1 MTYPIH
7 AAVLAPQGV
16 LGNLVSGIGSLL
28 PFSAQ
33 PMLVPQSAMTDA
45 VAPAVRDGVQAVV
58 THYVNPVIGHAAGA
72 AAGALAQH
80 IPFPEPGH
88 TGPVGNAISV
98 HAPGFIQAAGTAAGY
113 PTAAIHGANI
123 VREGARYLPFS
134 AMPAVTLA
142 PQGVFGSLIGAV
154 APTLGHAVGGL
165 LGNASVGQQ
174 IGTVAGHLGGLLPFS
189 AQPQVA
195 LAPQG
200 VFGSLIGAVA
210 PTLGH
215 AVGGLLGNASVGQQ
229 IGTVAGHLGGL
240 LPFSAQPQLVYA

>member
-1 MTYPIH
+1 M
-7 AAVLAPQGV
+7 
-16 LGNLVSGIGSLL
+16 

-33 PMLVPQSAMTDA
+33 PQ
-45 VAPAVRDGVQAVV
+45 VA
-58 THYVNPVIGHAAGA
+58 
-72 AAGALAQH
+72 
-80 IPFPEPGH
+80 
-88 TGPVGNAISV
+88 
-98 HAPGFIQAAGTAAGY
+98 
-113 PTAAIHGANI
+113 
-123 VREGARYLPFS
+123 
-134 AMPAVTLA
+134 LA

-165 LGNASVGQQ
+165 LGNAGVGQQ
-174 IGTVAGHLGGLLPFS
+174 IGSVAGHLGGLLPFS

-215 AVGGLLGNASVGQQ
+215 AVGGLLGNANVGQQ
-229 IGTVAGHLGGL
+229 IGSVAGHLGGL

>member
-7 AAVLAPQGV
+7 TAVLAPQGV

-33 PMLVPQSAMTDA
+33 PMLVPQSAMNDA

-58 THYVNPVIGHAAGA
+58 THYVNPVIGHVAGA

-88 TGPVGNAISV
+88 TGPIGTVIST

-113 PTAAIHGANI
+113 PTVAIHGANI

-134 AMPAVTLA
+134 ALPTVTLA

-165 LGNASVGQQ
+165 LGNAGVGQQ

-215 AVGGLLGNASVGQQ
+215 AVGGLLGNANVGQQ

-240 LPFSAQPQLVYA
+240 LPFSAQPQVVYA